1 MKKIINLIMIFS
13 VVFMLKSC
21 FPNGDVF
28 RSKVCGDFVYSHLA
42 VSDPK
47 NDAAIIGLSE
57 EGKKKETIIFPTSI
71 DGYNVEMVG
80 TYFFKRK
87 SGPII
92 FTNAKNIYLTN
103 LLFKTSIKFEYNDIT
118 SKIKIYVGS
127 SFSSIQPDYSLIR
140 DFSNSQIYVSQIY
153 YEKIKEAPSF
163 YWYNYVPANVIYY
176 LGSYS
181 KDTFFVDDADGTP
194 VNVIPPDPKREG
206 YKFDGWY
213 KDIKG
218 TIPWDFEKDVVPKKI
233 YDTNGEYIF
242 AETKIYAKWIKK

>member
-92 FTNAKNIYLTN
+92 FTNTKNIYLTN
-103 LLFKTSIKFEYNDIT
+103 LFYYTNSKFECDKNLHINA
-118 SKIKIYVGS
+118 YVGS
-127 SFSSIQPDYSLIR
+127 SLSDDEMFLMLD
-140 DFSNSQIYVSQIY
+140 DFPNSKVYISQIY
-153 YEKIKEAPSF
+153 YEAIKETPSF
-163 YWYNYVPANVIYY
+163 YWYNYVPANVVYY

-213 KDIKG
+213 KDIEG
-218 TIPWDFEKDVVPKKI
+218 TIPWDFEKDIVPKKI
-233 YDTNGEYIF
+233 YDINGEYIF

>member
-47 NDAAIIGLSE
+47 NNVAIIGLSE
-57 EGKKKETIIFPTSI
+57 EGKKKETIIFPTSL
-71 DGYNVEMVG
+71 DGYNVKKVD
-80 TYFFKRK
+80 TYFFKRS

-92 FTNAKNIYLTN
+92 FTNTKNIYFTN
-103 LLFKTSIKFEYNDIT
+103 LFYKTPSEFKCDKNLHINA
-118 SKIKIYVGS
+118 YVGS
-127 SFSSIQPDYSLIR
+127 SFSRSKIFSMLSL
-140 DFSNSQIYVSQIY
+140 FPNSKIYVSQIY
-153 YEKIKEAPSF
+153 YEVIKETPSF
-163 YWYNYVPANVIYY
+163 YWYNYVPANVVYY
-176 LGSYS
+176 FGSYS
-181 KDTFFVDDADGTP
+181 EDTFFVDDVDGTP

-213 KDIKG
+213 KDIEG
-218 TIPWDFEKDVVPKKI
+218 TIPCDFEKDIVPKKI
-233 YDTNGEYIF
+233 YDINGEYIF
-242 AETKIYAKWIKK
+242 SETKIYAKWIKK